1 MYMDVFLEKRRNC
14 YHRPT
19 VIIFKVCSF
28 SQLFCTITF
37 FSHLSSFKD
46 VQAPQL
52 DMSTVWGTGTPFP
65 SAPHMSPLSQSPP
78 SPGLTWIHHHWS
90 KSLEISSKSRREIP
104 GTPQGHGGPPA
115 TQPLL
120 PFPNPLSRMG
130 ILHGSRLW
138 EVDGGKELGDFCCIF
153 YSVGRKLCLPWKNS
167 MLNPKQWRVWFK

>member
-1 MYMDVFLEKRRNC
+1 MQLL
-14 YHRPT
+14 PT
-19 VIIFKVCSF
+19 VLHYYVLLSFVKLQGCSSTSTRYVNGLGNRNTF
-28 SQLFCTITF
+28 SV
-37 FSHLSSFKD
+37 SSTH
-46 VQAPQL
+46 VPLVPVSPIPRA
-52 DMSTVWGTGTPFP
+52 
-65 SAPHMSPLSQSPP
+65 HMNTS
-78 SPGLTWIHHHWS
+78 
-90 KSLEISSKSRREIP
+90 SLIKKSRDFLKVKEGDSRNP
-104 GTPQGHGGPPA
+104 PCPGHGGPPA